1 MKIYESG
8 EMYLESIFLLSKSKG
23 NVRSIDVVNQTGYSK
38 PSVSRAIGLLKNAGH
53 LQVTEEGYL
62 VLTDSGIQIAKTMYE
77 RHLLLT
83 ELFIKLGVREEVA
96 SNDACKIEH
105 VISEESFS
113 ALKEHSRHFL
123 NDKK

>member
-8 EMYLESIFLLSKSKG
+8 EMYLESIFLLSKTKG
-23 NVRSIDVVNQTGYSK
+23 NVRSIDVVNHTGYSK

-53 LQVTEEGYL
+53 LHVTDEGYL

-83 ELFIKLGVREEVA
+83 ELFIKLGVSEDVA

-105 VISEESFS
+105 VISEESFEAIKLHIEKS
-113 ALKEHSRHFL
+113 SH
-123 NDKK
+123 N